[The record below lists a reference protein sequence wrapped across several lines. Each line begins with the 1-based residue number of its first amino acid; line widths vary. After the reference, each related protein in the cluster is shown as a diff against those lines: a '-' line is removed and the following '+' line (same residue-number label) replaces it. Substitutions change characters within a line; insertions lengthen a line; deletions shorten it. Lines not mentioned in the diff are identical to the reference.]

1 MSRSRFNYLCIT
13 EDNEVK
19 KYAAQSLAQIIDE
32 TDDDYITIIKQDLHS
47 QYDTDYVEL
56 QWHD

>member
-1 MSRSRFNYLCIT
+1 MPRSRFNYLCIT

-32 TDDDYITIIKQDLHS
+32 TDFDYTTIIQQDLHD

-56 QWHD
+56 QWRD